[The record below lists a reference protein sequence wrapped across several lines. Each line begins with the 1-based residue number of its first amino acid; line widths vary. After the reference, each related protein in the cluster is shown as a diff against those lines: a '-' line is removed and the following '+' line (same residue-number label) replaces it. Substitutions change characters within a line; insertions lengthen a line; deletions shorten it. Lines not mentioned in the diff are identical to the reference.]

1 MSKLQKTLGYI
12 AVTVSLIS
20 LSTTSS
26 CKKDDEDVCYSCTK
40 AQKAQSPTVVDF
52 CYEESKAEV
61 TKSNYEAQGFVC
73 SEK

>member
-20 LSTTSS
+20 LSTISS
-26 CKKDDEDVCYSCTK
+26 CKKDEDVCYSCTK
-40 AQKAQSPTVVDF
+40 TQKAQGPTVVDF
-52 CYEESKAEV
+52 CYEQSKADA
-61 TKSNYEAQGFVC
+61 TKSDYETQGFVC